1 MIWKCGRRHICT
13 IFVVGIFTCC
23 LNWTIFTLFTTNCT
37 SYRSYWSHYMDI
49 GTLRVFASTFS
60 QVVLI
65 QINRAASECK
75 LTLDTNSYAQIDHN
89 WNTTTYQYYVL
100 AGLLICCAYLQWK
113 AKGIHYFSIIPLI
126 VSITDLKPQTHL
138 SQLLRGTGN
147 YQLLDR

>member
-49 GTLRVFASTFS
+49 GTLRVFASKFS

-100 AGLLICCAYLQWK
+100 AGLLICCAYLVKSQRNTLFQYNTSDREYYRSE
-113 AKGIHYFSIIPLI
+113 AT
-126 VSITDLKPQTHL
+126 VSSFPTSPGH
-138 SQLLRGTGN
+138 R
-147 YQLLDR
+147 